1 MSSIL
6 IRNVQLNGKRTD
18 ISIRGSRIAAVA
30 PRIEGEFDQV
40 IDGSHRAALPPFYN
54 THCHAAMTLLR
65 GIADDMELFE
75 WLNEHIWPAEAKLTD
90 EDIYWGTRLACLEMI
105 RSGTVFFNDMYFRP
119 AETIRAVEDAGI
131 RAAVGMIVLEV
142 NPDANA
148 RFQRDNA
155 AVWADR
161 AKMSGRIQLT
171 WAPHAIYTVG
181 ERSLEQIVRQAE
193 EMQVRI
199 HIHLAETARE
209 TADCREQH
217 GCSPVEYLDRL
228 GMLSDRVL
236 AAHSVHLSDSD
247 IGTLK
252 KRGVHLAYMPCS
264 NYKLSS
270 GRFRFRKLLESGCHV
285 TFGTDGC
292 ASNNN
297 LNLWEEMHL
306 TAILHKGHTGDPTL
320 VTPGQVLDMATRN
333 GCLAMGRGN
342 SGVLEEG
349 RDADLIC
356 VDLNALHMQPALD
369 IPALLVYS
377 AQASDVK
384 MTMADGRILYE
395 NGVFLTLDRERV
407 VRDFKKSCN
416 RLLGI

>member
-6 IRNVQLNGKRTD
+6 IRNVQLNGKHTD

-30 PRIEGEFDQV
+30 PRIEGGFDQV
-40 IDGSHRAALPPFYN
+40 IDGSHCAALPPFYN

-142 NPDANA
+142 NPDASA
-148 RFQRDNA
+148 RFRRDNA

-161 AKMSGRIQLT
+161 AKLSGRIQLT

-181 ERSLEQIVRQAE
+181 ERSLKQIARQAE
-193 EMQVRI
+193 EMQIRI

-209 TADCREQH
+209 AEDCREQH

-228 GMLSDRVL
+228 GMLSGRVL
-236 AAHSVHLSDSD
+236 AAHSVHLSDND
-247 IGTLK
+247 ISILK
-252 KRGVHLAYMPCS
+252 GHGVHLAYMPCS

-270 GRFRFRKLLESGCHV
+270 GKFRFHDLLKSGCHV

-297 LNLWEEMHL
+297 LSMFDEMKTGAL
-306 TAILHKGHTGDPTL
+306 GAKVEYGGPTACRADQIFRA
-320 VTPGQVLDMATRN
+320 ATRS
-333 GCLAMGRGN
+333 GAEAFGIDAGVIEPGKLADIM
-342 SGVLEEG
+342 LL
-349 RDADLIC
+349 DLDSPMM
-356 VDLNALHMQPALD
+356 VPVHDLTSNV
-369 IPALLVYS
+369 VYS
-377 AQASDVK
+377 ADSSCVS
-384 MTMADGRILYE
+384 TVICNGRILM
-395 NGVFLTLDRERV
+395 LDRHVPGEAEVIREA
-407 VRDFKKSCN
+407 RRCAEHL
-416 RLLGI
+416 RP

>member
-105 RSGTVFFNDMYFRP
+105 RSGTVFFNDMYFHP

-228 GMLSDRVL
+228 GMLSGRVL

-247 IGTLK
+247 IAILK

-270 GRFRFRKLLESGCHV
+270 GKFRFHTLLEKGCHV

-297 LNLWEEMHL
+297 LSMFDEMKTGAL
-306 TAILHKGHTGDPTL
+306 GAKVQYGRPTACSVDQIFRA
-320 VTPGQVLDMATRN
+320 ATRS
-333 GCLAMGRGN
+333 GAEAFGIDAGVIEPGKLADIMLLD
-342 SGVLEEG
+342 LESPMMVPVHN
-349 RDADLIC
+349 LISN
-356 VDLNALHMQPALD
+356 V
-369 IPALLVYS
+369 VYS
-377 AQASDVK
+377 ADSSCVS
-384 MTMADGRILYE
+384 TVICNGRILM
-395 NGVFLTLDRERV
+395 LDRHVPGEAEVIREA
-407 VRDFKKSCN
+407 RRCAEHL
-416 RLLGI
+416 RP